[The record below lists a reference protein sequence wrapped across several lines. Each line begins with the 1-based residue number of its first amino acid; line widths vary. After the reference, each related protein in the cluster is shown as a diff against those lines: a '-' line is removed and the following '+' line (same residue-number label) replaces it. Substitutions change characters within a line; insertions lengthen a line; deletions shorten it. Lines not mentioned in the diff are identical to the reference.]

1 MEGYSKTTERV
12 EATQIAEA
20 VRNAL
25 HRSEVSVTLSI
36 NNVIELRCETYVVD
50 RDREARGHNANTDGS
65 IETFPNNCYITVEV
79 TDDLA

>member
-1 MEGYSKTTERV
+1 MEGYSQTTERV

-36 NNVIELRCETYVVD
+36 NNVIELRCETYEV
-50 RDREARGHNANTDGS
+50 DREARGHNPNVIFSAMP
-65 IETFPNNCYITVEV
+65 ET
-79 TDDLA
+79 A

>member
-1 MEGYSKTTERV
+1 MEGYSQITERV

-36 NNVIELRCETYVVD
+36 NNVIELRCETYEV
-50 RDREARGHNANTDGS
+50 DREARGHNANTDGS